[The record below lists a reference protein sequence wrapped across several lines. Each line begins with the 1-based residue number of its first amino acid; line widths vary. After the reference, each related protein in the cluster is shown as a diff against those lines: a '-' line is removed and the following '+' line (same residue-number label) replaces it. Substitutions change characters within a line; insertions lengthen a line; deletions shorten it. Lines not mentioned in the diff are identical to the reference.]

1 MIPFLLKLARK
12 YLKMPTTLHLL
23 SLTNTLSG
31 RKEVFSPIEPGRVRL
46 YVCGITPYDYAHIGH
61 GRCYVTFDVLYRLLT
76 FLGYE
81 VSYCRNFTD
90 IDDKLL
96 NRARCEY
103 GDESKY
109 KEVAQKYITAYEEDM
124 QALGCLSPTY
134 EPHVT
139 NTIPQI
145 IAFIEGL
152 ITTGH
157 AYVVEGDVYYSIETF
172 SSYGK
177 LSKRNID
184 EMIAG
189 ARVVV
194 NDKKRNPLDFA
205 LWKGE
210 AEGSFWKSPWGYG
223 RPGWHIECSAMAR
236 TYLGDQLDIHGGGMD
251 LIFPHHENEIAQSEG
266 LFNETFVRYWV
277 HNAFVRINQEKMSKS
292 LHNFLTLKDLFTR
305 FKPEVARYLFLQHH
319 YRSPLD
325 FALDELPSIEKSYQ
339 RLQKLFQDT
348 PLSHEKIPFDAL
360 SPIAQRMVTFLC
372 DDLNT
377 PGMLGVVFEHSK
389 EIQEDSLVREHV
401 YYVLKQIAGCALS
414 PLENKVQ
421 EITPHM
427 QLLIQ
432 EREEARKRKDWV
444 TADALRDQ
452 LKALGFDVQ
461 DKKL

>member
-1 MIPFLLKLARK
+1 
-12 YLKMPTTLHLL
+12 MPTTINLL

-31 RKEVFSPIEPGRVRL
+31 TKEVFKPLKPDEVKL

-61 GRCYVTFDVLYRLLT
+61 GRCYVTFDILYRLLT
-76 FLGYE
+76 LLGFT

-103 GDESKY
+103 DDQTKY
-109 KEVAQKYITAYEEDM
+109 TEVAQKYIDAFQEDM
-124 QALGCLSPTY
+124 TALGCLSPTY
-134 EPHVT
+134 EPRVT
-139 NTIPQI
+139 NTIPEI
-145 IAFIEGL
+145 ITFIEGL
-152 ITTGH
+152 VAKRH
-157 AYVVEGDVYYSIETF
+157 AYVVEGDVYYSIESF
-172 SSYGK
+172 SPYGK
-177 LSKRNID
+177 LSKRNVD

-189 ARVVV
+189 ARVLV

-205 LWKGE
+205 LWKCE
-210 AEGSFWKSPWGYG
+210 AEGTFWKSPWGYG
-223 RPGWHIECSAMAR
+223 RPGWHIECSAMAFK
-236 TYLGDQLDIHGGGMD
+236 YLGDQLDIHGGGMD

-266 LFNETFVRYWV
+266 LLKKSFVRYWV

-292 LHNFLTLKDLFTR
+292 LQNFLTLKDLFSQ

-339 RLQKLFQDT
+339 RLQKLFEGT
-348 PLSHEKIPFDAL
+348 VLEKKLSFDEL
-360 SPIAQRMVTFLC
+360 KPIARRMVTFLC

-377 PGMLGVVFEHSK
+377 PGMLGVVFEHAK
-389 EIQEDSLVREHV
+389 EIQEDAVLKKQA
-401 YYVLKQIAGCALS
+401 YYILKQIAGCALS
-414 PLENKVQ
+414 PLEEKV
-421 EITPHM
+421 ITPQI
-427 QLLIQ
+427 QLILQ
-432 EREEARKRKDWV
+432 QREEARKKKDWQ